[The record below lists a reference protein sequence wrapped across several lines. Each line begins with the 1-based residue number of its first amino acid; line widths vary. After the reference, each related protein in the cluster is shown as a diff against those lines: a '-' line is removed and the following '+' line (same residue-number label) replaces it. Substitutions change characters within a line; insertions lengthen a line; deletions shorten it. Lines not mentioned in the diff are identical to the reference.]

1 MYMSV
6 INNNSTSDITKLAG
20 ATMPHTPRILIVDD
34 EPHMCDSLRTLMS
47 NRGYEIHTSHSGK
60 EAFEYLSKHNFD
72 LVILD
77 MLMPDVD
84 GYNVMDHMN
93 THSPDTLIIVM
104 TGHATVESAVT
115 ALRSGAYDYLTKPFG
130 HEELLKRV
138 ENALDHKKLKDDRKG
153 AEEALEV
160 ERRQLLS
167 VFDSMDHPVYVSD
180 PDTYEVLYANL
191 TLKRKFGDVLGQK
204 CYRALQGMES
214 PCPFCTNDHIFG
226 KYEGQ
231 SYIWEFQNRINH
243 RWYHCIDRA
252 IRWTDGRLVRHEV
265 AIDIT
270 KRKQAEEALL
280 KSETEYRELVQNAN
294 SIIFRRDI
302 HGKITFFNEFAQNF
316 FGYTEEEIVGKNVV
330 GTIVPETD
338 SGGRNLTAMIRDIGR
353 HPDRYAINEN
363 ENMRRS
369 GERVWVAWTN
379 KAILDNEGNIAEILC
394 VGNEITQRKQAE
406 EALRESEQRFRE
418 MAALLPTI
426 ICEMDTD
433 LRITYINQVGF
444 KKLGYSEDDFAA
456 GIQAMNLIHP
466 DDREKAAKGLEKTT
480 RGEGITTA
488 EYRLLRKDGSE
499 MPALLNSAV
508 IYKEGISVGFRTTAT
523 DITEQKKLE
532 RQLRQA
538 QKLESIGTLA
548 GGISHDFNNLL
559 MGIQGHV
566 SLMLMDMEPASPDYE
581 RLKNIEKQI
590 QSGTRLTSHLLG
602 YARKG
607 KYEVKPL
614 DLNQLVEGSSQT
626 FGRTRKE
633 ITIRREFS
641 ENLFP
646 VQADASQIEQVLLN
660 LFVNAAD
667 AMPGGGNLILKTI
680 NVTHEDMRGRLY
692 EPKQGNY
699 VLLTVTD
706 TGSGM
711 DKETMDRIFDP
722 FFTTKEMGRGTGLG
736 LASAYGIIKAHGGY
750 IDVYSK
756 KGQGTTLGIYL
767 PASEKE
773 VRKVVRTPEEI
784 AQGTGTVLFVD
795 DEEVVLEVGQELL
808 EAMGYRVL
816 IAKDGEEAIKVYKNN
831 QSDINLVVL
840 DMVMPNMGGGKA
852 YDRIKEMNPNAKVL
866 LSSGYSIDGEAS
878 EILERGC
885 NGFLQKPFTM
895 KQLAEKMKDIL
906 EKT

>member
-1 MYMSV
+1 MP
-6 INNNSTSDITKLAG
+6 DITKSTG
-20 ATMPHTPRILIVDD
+20 AVMPHTPRILIVDD
-34 EPHMCDSLRTLMS
+34 EPRMCDSLRTLLS

-60 EAFEYLSKHNFD
+60 KAFEYLSEHNFD

-84 GYNVMDHMN
+84 GYKVMDHIN

-115 ALRSGAYDYLTKPFG
+115 ALKSGAYDYLTKPFG

-138 ENALDHKKLKDDRKG
+138 ENALDHNKLKHDRK
-153 AEEALEV
+153 V
-160 ERRQLLS
+160 
-167 VFDSMDHPVYVSD
+167 
-180 PDTYEVLYANL
+180 
-191 TLKRKFGDVLGQK
+191 
-204 CYRALQGMES
+204 
-214 PCPFCTNDHIFG
+214 
-226 KYEGQ
+226 
-231 SYIWEFQNRINH
+231 
-243 RWYHCIDRA
+243 
-252 IRWTDGRLVRHEV
+252 
-265 AIDIT
+265 
-270 KRKQAEEALL
+270 AEEALL
-280 KSETEYRELVQNAN
+280 ESETRYRELVQNAN

-316 FGYTEEEIVGKNVV
+316 FGYTENEIVGKNVV

-338 SGGRNLTAMIRDIGR
+338 SGGRNLAAMIRDIGL
-353 HPDRYAINEN
+353 HPDLYAINEN
-363 ENMRRS
+363 ENMRRN
-369 GERVWVAWTN
+369 GERMWIAWTN
-379 KAILDNEGNIAEILC
+379 KAIRDKDGNILEILC
-394 VGNEITQRKQAE
+394 VGNDITQRKQAE

-433 LRITYINQVGF
+433 LRITYVNEVGF
-444 KKLGYSEDDFAA
+444 EKLGYSEDDLAA
-456 GIQAMNLIHP
+456 GIHGMDLIHP
-466 DDREKAAKGLEKTT
+466 DDREKAAKGLEKTI

-499 MPALLNSAV
+499 MPALLNAAV
-508 IYKEGISVGFRTTAT
+508 IYADSTFIGFRTTAT

-532 RQLRQA
+532 QQLRQA

-566 SLMLMDMEPASPDYE
+566 SLMLMDMDPAHPDCE

-607 KYEVKPL
+607 KYEIKAL
-614 DLNQLVEGSSQT
+614 DLNQLVEGTAQT
-626 FGRTRKE
+626 FARTRKDV
-633 ITIRREFS
+633 TIHREFA
-641 ENLFP
+641 EDLLP
-646 VQADASQIEQVLLN
+646 VQADAAQIEQVLLN
-660 LFVNAAD
+660 LFVNSAD

-680 NVTHEDMRGRLY
+680 NVTHEDMKGGLY
-692 EPKQGNY
+692 EAKQGNY

-706 TGSGM
+706 TGTGM
-711 DKETMDRIFDP
+711 DKETTERIFDP

-736 LASAYGIIKAHGGY
+736 LASAYGIMKAHGGY
-750 IDVYSK
+750 IDVDSK
-756 KGQGTTLGIYL
+756 KGHGTTLSIYL
-767 PASEKE
+767 PASGK
-773 VRKVVRTPEEI
+773 KVQRVAGTSEEI
-784 AQGTGTVLFVD
+784 AKGTGTVLFVD

-808 EAMGYRVL
+808 QAMGYRVL
-816 IAKDGEEAIKVYKNN
+816 IAKDGKEAIKVYRNN
-831 QSDINLVVL
+831 QDDINLVVL
-840 DMVMPNMGGGKA
+840 DMVMPNMGGGEA
-852 YDRIKEMNPNAKVL
+852 YDRIKEINPNAKVL

-885 NGFLQKPFTM
+885 DGFLQKPFTM
-895 KQLAEKMKDIL
+895 KQLSGKMRGIL